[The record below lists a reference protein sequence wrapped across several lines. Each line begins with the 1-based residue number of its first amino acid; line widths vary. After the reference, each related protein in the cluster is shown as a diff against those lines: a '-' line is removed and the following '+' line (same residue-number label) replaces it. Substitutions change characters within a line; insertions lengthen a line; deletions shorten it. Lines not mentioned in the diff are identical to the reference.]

1 MGAACHTGA
10 RSCFFNEIVKKE
22 YVEKN
27 PLKVLE
33 KLYKSIQAKKNDPE
47 ERSYENYMLEQ
58 GLDHI
63 LKKCGEESAEVII
76 AAKNTDSE
84 ALRHEMADFL
94 FHLMLL
100 MIEKDV
106 TWEEI
111 TRELAQR

>member
-1 MGAACHTGA
+1 
-10 RSCFFNEIVKKE
+10 
-22 YVEKN
+22 
-27 PLKVLE
+27 
-33 KLYKSIQAKKNDPE
+33 
-47 ERSYENYMLEQ
+47 MLEQ
-58 GLDHI
+58 GLDQI

-76 AAKNTDSE
+76 AAKNADSD